1 MVIADNSKVMKN
13 FRKTVSTVLMSLFMA
28 ACNIQDNPQENQSNP
43 QSIQFTGWTED
54 PATRTTL
61 VNGIETAWVSGTDRI
76 GIFSLQARVSEEGEP
91 PAHNVPFLAL
101 ESAKTSGFSGTLLWG
116 APAAEHVFHAYYP
129 YQVLDEPTP
138 DAVPVS
144 LTAEQVQA
152 GANDSRH
159 ISALDFMVSTPV
171 AVDAPESPGRAP
183 ANVGLT
189 FNHVFTLMEYRI
201 TGSGQGLTDIS
212 LVGAGALSFSS
223 GTIDLD
229 QEPGADPY
237 SINKNG
243 TIPYVLVHLSAPVI
257 LSATPVSV
265 YKMVL
270 PGAQTADMSIKVK
283 TGGTWKTM
291 TKIPPTGGF
300 QRGKKYV
307 TQLNAD
313 DSAFIPDTYVYI
325 PDENL
330 RAYCL
335 TNFDSNSDGK
345 ITFAEAENGAMT
357 TINVSG
363 KNIMSLEGIQFFT
376 HVNNLMASGN
386 LLTYLDVSNN
396 QELQLI
402 NCNYNKLT
410 TLKAGG
416 FTNLKT
422 LYCSNN
428 QLSDL
433 DVTEN
438 GLLETLVCK
447 NNLLTSLDVS
457 NNTRLDYLDCRDN
470 PYLDTI
476 YVATDQTIA
485 DLYKDEHTTIVTR

>member
-1 MVIADNSKVMKN
+1 
-13 FRKTVSTVLMSLFMA
+13 
-28 ACNIQDNPQENQSNP
+28 
-43 QSIQFTGWTED
+43 
-54 PATRTTL
+54 
-61 VNGIETAWVSGTDRI
+61 
-76 GIFSLQARVSEEGEP
+76 
-91 PAHNVPFLAL
+91 
-101 ESAKTSGFSGTLLWG
+101 
-116 APAAEHVFHAYYP
+116 
-129 YQVLDEPTP
+129 
-138 DAVPVS
+138 
-144 LTAEQVQA
+144 
-152 GANDSRH
+152 
-159 ISALDFMVSTPV
+159 
-171 AVDAPESPGRAP
+171 
-183 ANVGLT
+183 
-189 FNHVFTLMEYRI
+189 MEYRI

-237 SINKNG
+237 TITKSG
-243 TIPYVLVHLSAPVI
+243 TSTYVLAHVSSGVI
-257 LSATPVSV
+257 LSDTPVSV

-291 TKIPPTGGF
+291 TKAPPTGGF

-313 DSAFIPDTYVYI
+313 DAAFIPDTYVYI

-447 NNLLTSLDVS
+447 NNLLTCLDVS
-457 NNTRLDYLDCRDN
+457 NNARLDYLDCRDN